1 MMMLV
6 HDVGCGV
13 KSLTR
18 PLTFLL
24 INLGTASEI
33 SYLIYRP
40 YLCHVTHGS
49 LWNILYQ
56 VTYCGAVLRTC
67 VFNLAD

>member
-33 SYLIYRP
+33 QSLILSLILSIARD
-40 YLCHVTHGS
+40 HGTF
-49 LWNILYQ
+49 WN
-56 VTYCGAVLRTC
+56 VL
-67 VFNLAD
+67 

>member
-1 MMMLV
+1 MVACRPQVTSDTYCQCYGCSVFILSNRKSSGYLIGSMMMLV

-33 SYLIYRP
+33 
-40 YLCHVTHGS
+40 
-49 LWNILYQ
+49 
-56 VTYCGAVLRTC
+56 
-67 VFNLAD
+67 

>member
-6 HDVGCGV
+6 HDVGCSV

-33 SYLIYRP
+33 YLLSYLQI
-40 YLCHVTHGS
+40 LSISCDS
-49 LWNILYQ
+49 WNLLEYSIA
-56 VTYCGAVLRTC
+56 CDVLRRSA
-67 VFNLAD
+67 ADMPF

>member
-33 SYLIYRP
+33 LSLILSADLIYVMWP
-40 YLCHVTHGS
+40 WKS
-49 LWNILYQ
+49 LEYSISG
-56 VTYCGAVLRTC
+56 VVLRTC
-67 VFNLAD
+67 IFNLAD